1 MTRLKKPIF
10 SIFGMAL
17 LATGFVACS
26 SDDSNTVNESVE
38 SVKSTLSENG
48 ISTMKIDNGIY
59 SENNNIMVFESEELF
74 AETVDYLFESN
85 EQYNDWLDKTIPLD
99 LDEDEEESYMLANNL
114 NEDQVYIDF
123 ENRHQ
128 FSSLRKDINIKEEA
142 WLLTQGEA
150 EFNANT
156 DPDSPNSFRSRKS
169 SS

>member
-99 LDEDEEESYMLANNL
+99 LDED
-114 NEDQVYIDF
+114 
-123 ENRHQ
+123 
-128 FSSLRKDINIKEEA
+128 
-142 WLLTQGEA
+142 
-150 EFNANT
+150 
-156 DPDSPNSFRSRKS
+156 
-169 SS
+169 